1 MCCRSEHSHPIFYVV
16 KKSLGSPPTIPMR
29 SLHEICLAT
38 TYSSNIVA
46 VSCLMLCVS
55 LHWAFA
61 FCCLSVFSLFYWSF
75 RSGSQGRSKRSHS
88 MILTWGT
95 HCSVW
100 ILICEHTFN
109 LLRQINPP
117 VFCGFFFPG
126 IFLPCSLLVWVAGPF
141 NDHRKGIVLQMTE
154 RKNFLCSAFRKPET
168 LEEAVILRT
177 EIRGLRR
184 NIPRANISIW

>member
-1 MCCRSEHSHPIFYVV
+1 MCCRSEHAHPIFYVV

-61 FCCLSVFSLFYWSF
+61 FCCLSVISLFYWSF
-75 RSGSQGRSKRSHS
+75 SSGSQGRSKRSHS

-95 HCSVW
+95 YLLCVDPHLW
-100 ILICEHTFN
+100 AHIY

-117 VFCGFFFPG
+117 VFCGFFFSG

-154 RKNFLCSAFRKPET
+154 RKNFPCSAFWKPET
-168 LEEAVILRT
+168 LEEADILRT
-177 EIRGLRR
+177 EIRSLRR